1 MDKPVGFLG
10 GTGIEGKGLA
20 LRFALAG
27 VPVVIGSRSEERARS
42 AAQEYN
48 TFLGKPLL
56 RGMVNRDMLASA
68 GIVFL
73 TVPADHAVAAVEA
86 CRDDFPSGLILVDV
100 TVPTQIKEGR
110 VEYLERKEGSNAELI
125 AAHLP
130 DRVRLVGAF
139 KTVPAWSRFSPRRIS
154 LSLSLRE
161 TISSGLACTSV
172 PIWTL
177 SPTRWPA
184 WRTRNAVGAF
194 AGTRFTR
201 SRACKS
207 WAATPGFSLETAI
220 WQRTFTAPRPCSG
233 GRV

>member
-73 TVPADHAVAAVEA
+73 TVPADHAVAGVEA

-139 KTVPAWSRFSPRRIS
+139 KTVPAHVLAELDTPLECDVFVCSDSKEARGEVMEVAKRIP
-154 LSLSLRE
+154 SLRPLDAGPLGMARTLE
-161 TISSGLACTSV
+161 RMTILAIHLNRRYKKKGARYSV
-172 PIWTL
+172 
-177 SPTRWPA
+177 
-184 WRTRNAVGAF
+184 VG
-194 AGTRFTR
+194 
-201 SRACKS
+201 
-207 WAATPGFSLETAI
+207 I
-220 WQRTFTAPRPCSG
+220 
-233 GRV
+233 

>member
-27 VPVVIGSRSEERARS
+27 APVIIGSRSEERAQL

-48 TFLGKPLL
+48 TLLGRPLL
-56 RGMVNRDMLASA
+56 RGMVNRDLLASA

-86 CRDDFPSGLILVDV
+86 SRDDFASGLILVDV
-100 TVPTQIKEGR
+100 TVPTQINEGR

-125 AAHLP
+125 ASHLP

-139 KTVPAWSRFSPRRIS
+139 KTVPAHVLAELETPLECDVFVCGDSKEARGEVLELAKRIP
-154 LSLSLRE
+154 SLRPLDAGPLSMARTLE
-161 TISSGLACTSV
+161 RMTILAIHLNRRYKKKGARYSV
-172 PIWTL
+172 
-177 SPTRWPA
+177 
-184 WRTRNAVGAF
+184 VG
-194 AGTRFTR
+194 
-201 SRACKS
+201 
-207 WAATPGFSLETAI
+207 I
-220 WQRTFTAPRPCSG
+220 
-233 GRV
+233 